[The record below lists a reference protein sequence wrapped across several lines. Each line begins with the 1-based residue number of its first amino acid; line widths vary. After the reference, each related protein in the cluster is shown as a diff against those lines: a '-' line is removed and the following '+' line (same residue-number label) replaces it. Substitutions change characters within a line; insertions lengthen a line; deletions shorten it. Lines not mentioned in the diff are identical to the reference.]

1 MWGDIL
7 TTVQIGKS
15 TSETVY
21 GLPFYDHLVK
31 EPKVGAPFDR
41 TMAGFVWLKSRAADP
56 LKSP

>member
-7 TTVQIGKS
+7 TTVQTGKS

-31 EPKVGAPFDR
+31 EPKVGAPF
-41 TMAGFVWLKSRAADP
+41 
-56 LKSP
+56 